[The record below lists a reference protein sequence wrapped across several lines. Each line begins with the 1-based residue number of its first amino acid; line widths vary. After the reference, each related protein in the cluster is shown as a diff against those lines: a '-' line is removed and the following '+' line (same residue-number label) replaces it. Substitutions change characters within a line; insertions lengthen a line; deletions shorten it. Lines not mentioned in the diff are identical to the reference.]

1 MKMKHVANRRRSVS
15 SRAFIAL
22 LALVLVIGCVA
33 GGTVAWLVATSD
45 TVTNTFTYGDI
56 NITLAETTGEDYK
69 IIPGKDIPKD
79 PKVTVTA
86 GSEACWL
93 FVKVEES
100 GTFVADKVT
109 YAIDKDWTALE
120 GEKGVYYR
128 KVAAVTADTDFSVL
142 EGNKITVKDTLTK
155 GDIKDIAAT
164 NPTLTFTAYAVQQ
177 ENIPD
182 AATAWKA
189 ANPTTTTNPSAIAT
203 LNYLKKEYQ
212 VHEEEDYRAV
222 PLRRPS
228 GGRRCGRLSCLLHR

>member
-1 MKMKHVANRRRSVS
+1 MKMRHVANRRRSVS

-33 GGTVAWLVATSD
+33 GGTVAWLVAKTEP
-45 TVTNTFTYGDI
+45 VVNTFTYGNI
-56 NITLAETTGEDYK
+56 NITLAETTGTNYK
-69 IIPGKDIPKD
+69 VIPGTVIEKD
-79 PKVTVTA
+79 PKVTVKA

-109 YAIDKDWTALE
+109 YAIDKGWKALE

-128 KVAAVTADTDFSVL
+128 EVAAVTADTDFSVL

-164 NPTLTFTAYAVQQ
+164 NPTLTFTAYAVQK

-189 ANPTTTTNPSAIAT
+189 ANPTTTTNP
-203 LNYLKKEYQ
+203 
-212 VHEEEDYRAV
+212 
-222 PLRRPS
+222 
-228 GGRRCGRLSCLLHR
+228 